1 MNKLDFDISK
11 LSEYR
16 EDNCLEVKKA
26 TKGLSNSIWE
36 TYSSFANSEGGLIL
50 LGIEEDKKYQ
60 LFSLIG
66 IGERAGSGIP
76 SIISVWSD
84 ATGVVPTYQQFF
96 APDRVQFVIDVNGT
110 TADKPLKSDVAV
122 PLSGELSGKTSE
134 KTTEKITEKTTEK
147 TTEKILC
154 IIKNNPYVTYRE
166 LAEALAMTE
175 DGIYWSVKQLRKQG
189 LLHRIGGRKEGYWQV
204 QTQ

>member
-1 MNKLDFDISK
+1 MIPFLINK
-11 LSEYR
+11 
-16 EDNCLEVKKA
+16 
-26 TKGLSNSIWE
+26 E
-36 TYSSFANSEGGLIL
+36 TSDRFPAN
-50 LGIEEDKKYQ
+50 
-60 LFSLIG
+60 
-66 IGERAGSGIP
+66 
-76 SIISVWSD
+76 
-84 ATGVVPTYQQFF
+84 
-96 APDRVQFVIDVNGT
+96 
-110 TADKPLKSDVAV
+110 DVAV

-154 IIKNNPYVTYRE
+154 IIKNNPRVTYRE

-204 QTQ
+204 VTQ

>member
-1 MNKLDFDISK
+1 MNKFYCDISK

-84 ATGVVPTYQQFF
+84 ATGVVPTYKQSF
-96 APDRVQFVIDVNGT
+96 APDRVQFVIDLNGT

-122 PLSGELSGKTSE
+122 TQSE
-134 KTTEKITEKTTEK
+134 KASEKTTEK

-154 IIKNNPYVTYRE
+154 IIKDNPSVTYRE
-166 LAEALAMTE
+166 LAEVLEMTE

-189 LLHRIGGRKEGYWQV
+189 LLHRVGGRKEGYWQV
-204 QTQ
+204 VTQ